1 MRQRSILGRLNIAPD
16 VQRHPPLSWMMLAL
30 GALVAVLSI
39 FVLRQSLQE
48 FEFVQDQV
56 VAIEKSRA
64 RQAGETRKVKMAQST
79 PENREHDRLLQ
90 QILEYSH
97 LSWDGM
103 LDVLEVAAD
112 RVHGGV
118 SIIGM
123 VPSKV
128 SPSSVQLGI
137 TALASNAP
145 IMVAYLEALKKDPRV
160 SQAEIRLQQP
170 EPNVGPAVVRF
181 SMDLMLN
188 PQTTYPHPVRPVP
201 VAVLIPNATKVDA
214 IIPQVLMR
222 DIRAQSG
229 QLPR

>member
-1 MRQRSILGRLNIAPD
+1 VRQRSILGRLNIAPD
-16 VQRHPPLSWMMLAL
+16 VQKHPPLSWMLLAL
-30 GALVAVLSI
+30 GALIAVLSTS
-39 FVLRQSLQE
+39 VLRQRMQE
-48 FEFVQDQV
+48 LEFVHDQV
-56 VAIEKSRA
+56 RATEKART
-64 RQAGETRKVKMAQST
+64 RQAGETRKATLAQNS
-79 PENREHDRLLQ
+79 PGSRERDRLLQ
-90 QILEYSH
+90 QIQEYSQ

-118 SIIGM
+118 TIAGM

-145 IMVAYLEALKKDPRV
+145 IMVAYMEALKKDPRV
-160 SQAEIRLQQP
+160 LQAEIRLQQP
-170 EPNVGPAVVRF
+170 EPNVGSAVIRF

-188 PQTTYPHPVRPVP
+188 PQITQPHPVRPVP
-201 VAVLIPNATKVDA
+201 VVAPLTATTKPDT

-229 QLPR
+229 QPPR

>member
-16 VQRHPPLSWMMLAL
+16 VQKHPPLSWMLLAL
-30 GALVAVLSI
+30 GVLIAVLSTS
-39 FVLRQSLQE
+39 VLRQRMQE
-48 FEFVQDQV
+48 LEFVRDKV
-56 VAIEKSRA
+56 MAIEKA
-64 RQAGETRKVKMAQST
+64 RTRHAGETRKATLVQNS
-79 PENREHDRLLQ
+79 PESRERDRSMQ
-90 QILEYSH
+90 QILEYSQ

-112 RVHGGV
+112 TVHGGV
-118 SIIGM
+118 SIAGM
-123 VPSKV
+123 VPSRV